1 MTASIAH
8 PPIKASD
15 RFRVKPALVHRA
27 ERTTFVAAVISG
39 PIPSPGRRVTSYVSF
54 LDTAWRVVEEVV
66 VVVWNG
72 VGANADA
79 DATRSAAIDSFMV
92 WCIIMI

>member
-1 MTASIAH
+1 MN
-8 PPIKASD
+8 PD
-15 RFRVKPALVHRA
+15 LVQRA

-54 LDTAWRVVEEVV
+54 LDTAWRVEVEVDE
-66 VVVWNG
+66 VWNG
-72 VGANADA
+72 VGANACA

-92 WCIIMI
+92 PLVVLL